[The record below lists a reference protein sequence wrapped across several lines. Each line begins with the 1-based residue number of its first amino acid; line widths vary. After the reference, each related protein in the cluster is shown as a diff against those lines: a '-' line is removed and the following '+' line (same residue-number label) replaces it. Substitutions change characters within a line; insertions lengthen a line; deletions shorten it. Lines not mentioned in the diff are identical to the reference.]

1 MTGSSPE
8 FRATNL
14 DCFLALAI
22 AFGLPVACG
31 LLYPLTGAIVPLVLY
46 YGLCCIGVVKWRRGT
61 LEYRRP
67 KTWALPIFLM
77 MIAMQ
82 LVQQVISLVLVQPV
96 PNPDTIGV
104 LISLVVWAPLN
115 ALMEQLSWIYCYD
128 AFASRFAK
136 KNHKIVGNIIG
147 FILMLSLVGLIHI
160 LFWAKFT
167 PAYSTT
173 SSFFLVFTVLQFVTT
188 GLYIVLYRRVQSMIP
203 LALVHIVSD
212 VGLVLVPGFSILPFL
227 LH

>member
-1 MTGSSPE
+1 MTSSPLE

-14 DCFLALAI
+14 DCLLALVI
-22 AFGLPVACG
+22 PFGLPVACG

-67 KTWALPIFLM
+67 KTWALPVFLT

-82 LVQQVISLVLVQPV
+82 LIQQIIGLVLIQRVPRSDTVGVFISL
-96 PNPDTIGV
+96 I
-104 LISLVVWAPLN
+104 VWAPLN

-128 AFASRFAK
+128 AFAQRFTK
-136 KNHKIVGNIIG
+136 KNQIIIGNIIG
-147 FILMLSLVGLIHI
+147 IALMLSLVGLIHV

-173 SSFFLVFTVLQFVTT
+173 SSYFLVFTVLQFATT
-188 GLYIVLYRRVQSMIP
+188 SLYIVLYRKVQSMVP
-203 LALVHIVSD
+203 LALVHIISD
-212 VGLVLVPGFSILPFL
+212 AGLVLVPGFSILPHL

>member
-1 MTGSSPE
+1 MTTSSLE

-14 DCFLALAI
+14 DCLLALVI

-31 LLYPLTGAIVPLVLY
+31 LLYPLTGAIVPLALY

-67 KTWALPIFLM
+67 KTWASPTFLT

-82 LVQQVISLVLVQPV
+82 LIQQITGLVLVQRV
-96 PNPDTIGV
+96 TSPDTIGV
-104 LISLVVWAPLN
+104 FISLIVWAPLN

-128 AFASRFAK
+128 AFASRFTK
-136 KNHKIVGNIIG
+136 KNQRIIGNIVGI
-147 FILMLSLVGLIHI
+147 ILMMSLVGLIHV

-173 SSFFLVFTVLQFVTT
+173 SSFFLVFIVLQFATT
-188 GLYIVLYRRVQSMIP
+188 GLYIVLYRKVQSMIP
-203 LALVHIVSD
+203 LALVHIISD
-212 VGLVLVPGFSILPFL
+212 VGLVLVPGFSILPYL

>member
-1 MTGSSPE
+1 MTSGSLE

-14 DCFLALAI
+14 DCLLALLI

-31 LLYPLTGAIVPLVLY
+31 FLYPVTGAIVPLVLY

-61 LEYRRP
+61 LEYRHP
-67 KTWALPIFLM
+67 KTWALPIFLT

-82 LVQQVISLVLVQPV
+82 LIQQFIGLVLVQRV
-96 PNPDTIGV
+96 LSPDTVGV
-104 LISLVVWAPLN
+104 FISLIVWAPLN

-128 AFASRFAK
+128 AFASRFTK
-136 KNHKIVGNIIG
+136 RNQRIIGNIIG
-147 FILMLSLVGLIHI
+147 IILMLSLVGLIHV

-167 PAYSTT
+167 PAYSAT
-173 SSFFLVFTVLQFVTT
+173 SSFFLVFTVLQFATT
-188 GLYIVLYRRVQSMIP
+188 GLYIVLYRKAQSMVP
-203 LALVHIVSD
+203 LALVHIISD
-212 VGLVLVPGFSILPFL
+212 VGLVLVPGFSILPYL